1 MDTIEQSRT
10 FHRYA
15 VPQQELAGVHM
26 VSYCTSSQN
35 VMYPYQKHMDPSSFL
50 LWLKF
55 FKLKYLDSQEPRRCQ
70 KMLGSGDFNPLPGI
84 LTLIV
89 FSWKMWPQSEKLV
102 ILSEHHQLITAVV
115 HHKFARVNGKSTLP
129 LIKWQTT
136 FHCWTNPQLKR
147 GSSKPTVLW
156 VISFLWSGKPAH
168 LAVNRKLKPSL
179 TCFGTVLSFRPSGK
193 VSPTLQR
200 QDFT

>member
-1 MDTIEQSRT
+1 MYYKQSRT

-35 VMYPYQKHMDPSSFL
+35 VMYPYRKHMDPSSFL

-115 HHKFARVNGKSTLP
+115 HHKFARVSGKSTLP
-129 LIKWQTT
+129 LIQWQTT
-136 FHCWTNPQLKR
+136 FHCWTNPQLKSR
-147 GSSKPTVLW
+147 VGVGGGGITP
-156 VISFLWSGKPAH
+156 
-168 LAVNRKLKPSL
+168 LALN
-179 TCFGTVLSFRPSGK
+179 
-193 VSPTLQR
+193 
-200 QDFT
+200 

>member
-1 MDTIEQSRT
+1 M
-10 FHRYA
+10 H
-15 VPQQELAGVHM
+15 
-26 VSYCTSSQN
+26 
-35 VMYPYQKHMDPSSFL
+35 PYQKLMDPSSFL

-115 HHKFARVNGKSTLP
+115 HHKFARV
-129 LIKWQTT
+129 
-136 FHCWTNPQLKR
+136 
-147 GSSKPTVLW
+147 
-156 VISFLWSGKPAH
+156 SGKA
-168 LAVNRKLKPSL
+168 PSL
-179 TCFGTVLSFRPSGK
+179 WYSDKLHSQRCPSLDFLLEPEPIFLALIIFFWSQSRAFWLWIFILEPVTELEVLGA
-193 VSPTLQR
+193 
-200 QDFT
+200 

>member
-1 MDTIEQSRT
+1 MNSRKFWTTDTKQFISSKIFGDDLSPGGLLQTPVRQSRT

-35 VMYPYQKHMDPSSFL
+35 LMYPYRKHMDPSSFL

-129 LIKWQTT
+129 LIEWQTT
-136 FHCWTNPQLKR
+136 FHCWTNPQLKSR
-147 GSSKPTVLW
+147 VGGGGGIT
-156 VISFLWSGKPAH
+156 H
-168 LAVNRKLKPSL
+168 LALN
-179 TCFGTVLSFRPSGK
+179 
-193 VSPTLQR
+193 
-200 QDFT
+200 

>member
-1 MDTIEQSRT
+1 MNERPWHGKIIKQSRT

-89 FSWKMWPQSEKLV
+89 FS
-102 ILSEHHQLITAVV
+102 
-115 HHKFARVNGKSTLP
+115 
-129 LIKWQTT
+129 
-136 FHCWTNPQLKR
+136 
-147 GSSKPTVLW
+147 
-156 VISFLWSGKPAH
+156 
-168 LAVNRKLKPSL
+168 
-179 TCFGTVLSFRPSGK
+179 
-193 VSPTLQR
+193 
-200 QDFT
+200 

>member
-1 MDTIEQSRT
+1 MSFTSQDEQSRT

-55 FKLKYLDSQEPRRCQ
+55 FKLKYLNSQEPRRCQ

-129 LIKWQTT
+129 LIQWQTT
-136 FHCWTNPQLKR
+136 FHCWTNPQLKSR
-147 GSSKPTVLW
+147 VWGGGHHP
-156 VISFLWSGKPAH
+156 SGT
-168 LAVNRKLKPSL
+168 KLKQGL
-179 TCFGTVLSFRPSGK
+179 LRPKSEK
-193 VSPTLQR
+193 LNESKIAQSS
-200 QDFT
+200 